1 MHCYDGTA
9 MVRMQIQFSDE
20 QAVELRRIAARRRVS
35 IAALTREAVDSFISE
50 REGRSLEER
59 REQLLE
65 ALGSF
70 EGDGSNVAIE
80 HDRFLDEIY
89 GDRG

>member
-1 MHCYDGTA
+1 

-20 QAVELRRIAARRRVS
+20 QAIELKRIAARRHIS
-35 IAALTREAVDSFISE
+35 IAALTREAVATFIAE

-59 REQLLE
+59 RQLLLD

-70 EGDGSNVAIE
+70 EGDGSNVAVE
-80 HDRFLDEIY
+80 HDRYLDEIY